1 MTTDKFL
8 ICKTQKDRRCNTSFP
23 VRRNDQTNL
32 CRLSLPIPLP
42 QVTKQCMQAG
52 QQLGSTV
59 SLHLAVTHY
68 LCRYFNMTATFPGLK
83 AITLCLVFIYTYS
96 ILLPGISWSDE
107 QGTCANILSGQAFH
121 HPEEPSITN
130 WTALFFMC
138 HCGGST
144 AETVQEFSIQSLLKR
159 TVTGPSY

>member
-1 MTTDKFL
+1 MQYFISSEKKRSDK
-8 ICKTQKDRRCNTSFP
+8 P
-23 VRRNDQTNL
+23 V
-32 CRLSLPIPLP
+32 
-42 QVTKQCMQAG
+42 QALTAHSSSPGDKAMHAGRAAAGKHG
-52 QQLGSTV
+52 QLAP
-59 SLHLAVTHY
+59 AVTHY

-121 HPEEPSITN
+121 HLEEPSITN